1 MMAPQAEGEHLTIPF
16 DDMAFVART
25 TQLAREAGDIAR
37 AYFRR
42 GERTTAA
49 VEHKEGGSPVTE
61 ADRRVDDFLRAR
73 LPLLEADAGWLS
85 EETID
90 DRERLSRRRV
100 FVVDPIDGTRA
111 FMAGDPRWGVCIALV
126 EAGRPVVGVVHMPA
140 LEATYV
146 AAVGRGALLNG
157 APMAVAVRQA
167 IDNALIAGPP
177 SILRALAAD
186 GLPFQTEPRIPSL
199 AYRLVRVAEGTLDI
213 GIASTNACDWDIAAA
228 DIIIEESG
236 GKLLDTEGR
245 SPVYN
250 RSETRHGVLC
260 AAPARLQPDIS
271 RALRRALAGTTA

>member
-25 TQLAREAGDIAR
+25 TQLAREAGDIAL

-177 SILRALAAD
+177 LDSQGVGGGWPAFSDRA
-186 GLPFQTEPRIPSL
+186 PHP
-199 AYRLVRVAEGTLDI
+199 
-213 GIASTNACDWDIAAA
+213 
-228 DIIIEESG
+228 
-236 GKLLDTEGR
+236 
-245 SPVYN
+245 
-250 RSETRHGVLC
+250 
-260 AAPARLQPDIS
+260 
-271 RALRRALAGTTA
+271 LAGLSTGSRGGRRPRHRHRLDQRLRLGYSRRRHHH